1 MHFMDVPLIHKLFS
15 PDGMIRPDKRLGELP
30 DAKSAYGEVLRIAAP
45 SVAEMVLMSLIGS
58 MDTMMIGILGKTA
71 ISAVGLPTQP
81 RMIFLCVFF
90 ALNVGVTAIVARRK
104 GEGRQ
109 EDARR
114 TLRNS
119 LMLVLLLSVLLTGLA
134 LVLAEPLI
142 RLAGGNENSAEESE
156 ALRMGI
162 NYFRILMCSL
172 PVNAAAMCINAAQRG
187 IGNTKLTMYVN
198 IVSNLVN
205 VFFNYLLIGG
215 NWGFPRLGVEGAA
228 IASVIGIVVGA
239 VLAFLTVF
247 AKPKGMEGYLYIGV
261 RGPWR
266 FEKDIMR
273 SIAKVGGNAMLEQV
287 GLRFGFF
294 VYTAL
299 IVGMGQISHAA
310 HIICMQF
317 LNITFTFGD
326 GIGIAATS
334 LVGQNLGKKRP
345 DLSILYGKISQRY
358 ALMVSMVLLVLLTVF
373 RAPLCSLFLDD
384 GTADADAV
392 LALSEST
399 LLIVALMQPF
409 QTGSVVLSGCLRG
422 AGDNIYVAVCMTFC
436 VSVVR
441 PLMTLLAVNVLH
453 LTLPLTWLFCMTE
466 IALRFA
472 FFYPRFASGR
482 WTTKTV

>member
-1 MHFMDVPLIHKLFS
+1 VHFMDVPLIHKLFS
-15 PDGMIRPDKRLGELP
+15 PNGMIRPDKRLGELP

-142 RLAGGNENSAEESE
+142 RLAGGNENSAEEAE

-198 IVSNLVN
+198 IARR
-205 VFFNYLLIGG
+205 GG
-215 NWGFPRLGVEGAA
+215 RGHR
-228 IASVIGIVVGA
+228 
-239 VLAFLTVF
+239 
-247 AKPKGMEGYLYIGV
+247 V
-261 RGPWR
+261 RHRHRRG
-266 FEKDIMR
+266 
-273 SIAKVGGNAMLEQV
+273 
-287 GLRFGFF
+287 
-294 VYTAL
+294 
-299 IVGMGQISHAA
+299 
-310 HIICMQF
+310 
-317 LNITFTFGD
+317 
-326 GIGIAATS
+326 
-334 LVGQNLGKKRP
+334 
-345 DLSILYGKISQRY
+345 
-358 ALMVSMVLLVLLTVF
+358 
-373 RAPLCSLFLDD
+373 
-384 GTADADAV
+384 
-392 LALSEST
+392 
-399 LLIVALMQPF
+399 
-409 QTGSVVLSGCLRG
+409 RG
-422 AGDNIYVAVCMTFC
+422 AGVPDRVYQAQGHGRLSVHRRARPVA
-436 VSVVR
+436 
-441 PLMTLLAVNVLH
+441 L
-453 LTLPLTWLFCMTE
+453 
-466 IALRFA
+466 
-472 FFYPRFASGR
+472 
-482 WTTKTV
+482 